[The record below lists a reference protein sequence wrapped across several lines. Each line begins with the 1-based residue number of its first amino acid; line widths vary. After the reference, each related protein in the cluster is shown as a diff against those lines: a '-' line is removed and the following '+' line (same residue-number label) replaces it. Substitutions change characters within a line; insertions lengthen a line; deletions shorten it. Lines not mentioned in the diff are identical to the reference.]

1 MKNPLAGLIRMFQ
14 PKYSVV
20 VNMYHVIPGT
30 PVKKFEHRHDFGK
43 GELEQASMFYQKVV
57 KKHNSLGFPNTEI
70 QLIKGKKSIVEKRNF
85 GPVDQVK
92 RLNVQSA

>member
-57 KKHNSLGFPNTEI
+57 KKHVSLGFPNTEI
-70 QLIKGKKSIVEKRNF
+70 QLIKGKKSIVERRNF
-85 GPVDQVK
+85 GPVEQVK
-92 RLNVQSA
+92 SLNVQSA